1 MALFYR
7 IACAAADLPAC
18 SFTDAEALSPAQ
30 GAILEIPAKSGTVSY
45 MDVREIR
52 ELAAK
57 FTPEQI
63 NSCITEQ
70 IETGENICLMDEST
84 DKVVSEL
91 SKAQFVREL
100 VEQGAE
106 MSDAIRELARR
117 IRRVQKGFE

>member
-1 MALFYR
+1 MVQL
-7 IACAAADLPAC
+7 
-18 SFTDAEALSPAQ
+18 
-30 GAILEIPAKSGTVSY
+30 SY

-63 NSCITEQ
+63 DGCITQQ
-70 IETGENICLMDEST
+70 IETGENVCLMDEST
-84 DKVVSEL
+84 EKVISEL

-100 VEQGAE
+100 VEQGTE
-106 MSDAIRELARR
+106 MSEAIRELARR

>member
-1 MALFYR
+1 
-7 IACAAADLPAC
+7 
-18 SFTDAEALSPAQ
+18 
-30 GAILEIPAKSGTVSY
+30 

-63 NSCITEQ
+63 DGCITQQ
-70 IETGENICLMDEST
+70 IETGENVCLMDEST
-84 DKVVSEL
+84 EKVISEL

-100 VEQGAE
+100 VEQGTE
-106 MSDAIRELARR
+106 MSEAIRELARR